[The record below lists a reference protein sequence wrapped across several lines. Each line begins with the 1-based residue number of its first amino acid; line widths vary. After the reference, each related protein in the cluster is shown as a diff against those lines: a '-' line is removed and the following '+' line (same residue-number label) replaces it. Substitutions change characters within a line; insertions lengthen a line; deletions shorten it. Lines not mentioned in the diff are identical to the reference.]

1 MGLKTEIEQ
10 KEATNEPKLFVSWRG
25 VVVMKLAHSK
35 GYVVIHAPSVENVGN
50 HLIGDLP
57 ASGWEVFTGSVT
69 LTQD

>member
-1 MGLKTEIEQ
+1 MGLKTEMEK
-10 KEATNEPKLFVSWRG
+10 KEATSKPKLFVSWRG

-35 GYVVIHAPSVENVGN
+35 GYVVIHAPDVENIGN
-50 HLIGDLP
+50 HLIADLE

>member
-10 KEATNEPKLFVSWRG
+10 KEATNEPKLFVSRFG
-25 VVVMKLAHSK
+25 VVVMKLTQSP
-35 GYVVIHAPSVENVGN
+35 GYVVIHAQDQQNIGN
-50 HLIGDLP
+50 HLIGDLE

>member
-25 VVVMKLAHSK
+25 AVALKLTQK
-35 GYVVIHAPSVENVGN
+35 QGYVVIHAPDAENIGN
-50 HLIGDLP
+50 RLGGNLE

>member
-1 MGLKTEIEQ
+1 MGLKTEMEK
-10 KEATNEPKLFVSWRG
+10 KEATSKPKLFVNPFG

-35 GYVVIHAPSVENVGN
+35 GYVVIHAPNVENIGN
-50 HLIGDLP
+50 HRIGDLG